1 MSRDANKEENKNDP
15 RSTRLVCAKLYEGGL
30 FSAYEILN
38 SIKRRPFKGKSPEFE
53 LDIDKIIQHAETAF
67 THHMQYTLIAIIL
80 SFMALISY
88 RFNTTLSS
96 VFAISAICL
105 LSLKHIW
112 DRYIAFKHFSKESYD
127 EDYNLKKHLDESN
140 LIKVLTKSFCEFL
153 IRNNIKPEKDEGKNQ
168 NVVIFGDY
176 FPFLG
181 AGKRTR
187 NWNFVTDLSKP
198 KKNLESLLESQNN
211 EEKESII
218 NELSVRELYE
228 VVYERIKNKNLPN
241 LSYKFILFA
250 DGNKEDELGFLL
262 NDRKK
267 PCTYI
272 ENLDLLTDKSEDKS
286 RANIQPES
294 IESLFEI
301 CKEGIFKDYRTYLN
315 ISHHDKN
322 RSTLFSTFLRFSKI
336 EKELFAE
343 CSFYVLT
350 PIDESIY
357 NIDRLPK
364 KYRFFVIKSV
374 LVTVS
379 LVLAY
384 MMLSGSII
392 PVLVLFVYSILPLV
406 IMFNNRFKE
415 REYKIDIEQIKRG
428 EPHNYGLLRTFR
440 EAIASPDYKNYFSAQ
455 DIILI
460 QNTLENAIVDS
471 VADLLDAKGI
481 DTSFIRSE
489 MISFINKGIMQ
500 FGGKMENTQVIS
512 GEKNV
517 VTQKIQEIKKVINA
531 PMEV

>member
-1 MSRDANKEENKNDP
+1 M
-15 RSTRLVCAKLYEGGL
+15 
-30 FSAYEILN
+30 
-38 SIKRRPFKGKSPEFE
+38 
-53 LDIDKIIQHAETAF
+53 
-67 THHMQYTLIAIIL
+67 
-80 SFMALISY
+80 
-88 RFNTTLSS
+88 
-96 VFAISAICL
+96 
-105 LSLKHIW
+105 
-112 DRYIAFKHFSKESYD
+112 
-127 EDYNLKKHLDESN
+127 
-140 LIKVLTKSFCEFL
+140 
-153 IRNNIKPEKDEGKNQ
+153 
-168 NVVIFGDY
+168 
-176 FPFLG
+176 
-181 AGKRTR
+181 
-187 NWNFVTDLSKP
+187 
-198 KKNLESLLESQNN
+198 LESQNN
-211 EEKESII
+211 EEKENKI

-228 VVYERIKNKNLPN
+228 IVYERIKNKNLPN

-272 ENLDLLTDKSEDKS
+272 EDLDLFTDKSGDKS
-286 RANIQPES
+286 RANIQSDS
-294 IESLFEI
+294 IESFFEI

-350 PIDESIY
+350 PIDENIY
-357 NIDRLPK
+357 NIDKLPK

-374 LVTVS
+374 LVTIGLIV
-379 LVLAY
+379 AY
-384 MMLSGSII
+384 MMFSGSII
-392 PVLVLFVYSILPLV
+392 PALVLFVFSILPLV

-471 VADLLDAKGI
+471 VADLLEAKGI
-481 DTSFIRSE
+481 DTSLSE
-489 MISFINKGIMQ
+489 AK
-500 FGGKMENTQVIS
+500 
-512 GEKNV
+512 
-517 VTQKIQEIKKVINA
+517 
-531 PMEV
+531 